1 MRAKANWLFKKSAS
15 PNGQA
20 NESRPTQGPRALSNS
35 TTMNDTT
42 FDYIIIGAGTAGCL
56 LANRLSADASKRVL
70 LIEAGPKDDYHWIH
84 IPVGYLYCI
93 GNPRTD
99 WLFKT
104 EAEAGLN
111 GRSLIYPRGKTL
123 GGCSSING
131 MIYMRGQTRD
141 YERWADVTGDEQWNW
156 ANSLPYF
163 KLHEDHYKGA
173 SPIHGARGTAPEL
186 MQDGATP
193 YRALLRHHNAGGDW
207 RIEKQRLRWE
217 VLEAFAQAATQAGIP
232 ATDDFNRG
240 NNEGVGF
247 FEVNQKSGWR
257 WNTAKAFLRPTCYA
271 RPNFELWTGAHVSE
285 LVLEKHTHTDRPL
298 RCSGVKVWNGREMVT
313 AHARREVILSAG
325 SVASPQLLQ
334 LSGIG
339 PAPLLQSKGIS
350 VRVDLAGVGANLQD
364 HLQIRTV
371 FKVKNTPTLNTI
383 ANTLWGKARIGLE
396 YVLKRSGPMSMAP
409 SQLGAFTRSDPQQ
422 PYPNIQYHVQPLSLD
437 AFGSPLHTFN
447 AMTASVCNLNPT
459 SRGTV
464 QVRTPDFRDAP
475 AIAPNYLSTDADR
488 KVAADSLRVTRRIMA
503 QSAMQKF
510 VPEEYKPGV
519 QYQSDEELAKL
530 AGDIASTIFHP
541 VGTTKMG
548 RANDPLAVV
557 DSRLKVRGVAGLR
570 VVDAGVMP
578 FITSGNTNS
587 PTLMIAE
594 KAAQWIAEDALA

>member
-1 MRAKANWLFKKSAS
+1 MS
-15 PNGQA
+15 QA
-20 NESRPTQGPRALSNS
+20 A
-35 TTMNDTT
+35 MNDTT

-70 LIEAGPKDDYHWIH
+70 LIEAGRRDDYHWIH

-93 GNPRTD
+93 SNPRTD
-99 WLFKT
+99 WMFKT
-104 EAEAGLN
+104 EAEPGLN

-131 MIYMRGQTRD
+131 MIYMRGQARD
-141 YERWADVTGDEQWNW
+141 YDDWAASTGDMQWGW
-156 ANSLPYF
+156 AQSLPYF
-163 KLHEDHYKGA
+163 LLHEDHHQGA
-173 SPIHGARGTAPEL
+173 NALHGARASAPAL
-186 MQDGATP
+186 MQDSDTP
-193 YRALLRHHNAGGDW
+193 YRAMLRHNNAGGEW
-207 RIEKQRLRWE
+207 RVEKQRLRWD
-217 VLEAFAQAATQAGIP
+217 VLEAFAQAAVQAGIP
-232 ATDDFNRG
+232 ASEDFNTG
-240 NNEGVGF
+240 DNEGVGY

-271 RPNFELWTGAHVSE
+271 RPNFELWTGAHASQ
-285 LVLEKHTHTDRPL
+285 LLLENQPGGEQPL
-298 RCSGVKVWNGREMVT
+298 RCTGVRVWNGQEMVN

-325 SVASPQLLQ
+325 AVASPQLLQ

-339 PAPLLQSKGIS
+339 PAALLQSKGIA
-350 VRVDLAGVGANLQD
+350 VRQDLPGVGQNLQD

-371 FKVKNTPTLNTI
+371 FKVKNTPTLNTL
-383 ANTLWGKARIGLE
+383 ANSLWGKARIGLE
-396 YVLKRSGPMSMAP
+396 YLLTRSGPMSMAP
-409 SQLGAFTRSDPQQ
+409 SQLGAFTRSDPAQ

-464 QVRTPDFRDAP
+464 QIKTPDFRDAP
-475 AIAPNYLSTDADR
+475 AIAPNYLSTAQDR
-488 KVAADSLRVTRRIMA
+488 KVAADSLRVTRRILA

-510 VPEEYKPGV
+510 EPEEFKPGV
-519 QYQSDEELAKL
+519 QYQSDEELAIL

-541 VGTTKMG
+541 VGTTAMG
-548 RANDPLAVV
+548 RADDPQAVV
-557 DSRLKVRGVAGLR
+557 DTRLKVRGVQGLR

-578 FITSGNTNS
+578 RITSGNTNS

-594 KAAQWIAEDALA
+594 KAAQWIVEDAQH